1 MRPDIR
7 PMTGEDRAAIVE
19 ILRALPEFTPDE
31 IAIAEEVIDVYLQKS
46 FSSGYHIFVAEVGSS
61 VIGYVCYG
69 PTPLTVGTWDMY
81 WLAIDMKSQG
91 QGMGRALMAF
101 AEARIREN
109 QGRLIIIETSGKPE
123 YEKTRRFHHS
133 HGYTIASRI
142 ADFYAP
148 GDDKL
153 ILEKRLV

>member
-1 MRPDIR
+1 VRPDIR
-7 PMTGEDRAAIVE
+7 PMTGKDKAAIVT

-31 IAIAEEVIDVYLQKS
+31 VVIAEEVIDAYLQKS

-133 HGYTIASRI
+133 QGYAIVSRI

-153 ILEKRLV
+153 FLEKRLV

>member
-7 PMTGEDRAAIVE
+7 PMTGKDKAAIMT

-31 IAIAEEVIDVYLQKS
+31 VVIAEEVIDAYLQKS
-46 FSSGYHIFVAEVGSS
+46 FSSGYHIFVAEADSS

-81 WLAIDMKSQG
+81 WLAVDMKRQG

-101 AEARIREN
+101 AEAMVRQNR
-109 QGRLIIIETSGKPE
+109 GRLIIIETSGKPE
-123 YEKTRRFHHS
+123 YEKTRCFHYS
-133 HGYTIASRI
+133 QGYAIVSRI

-153 ILEKRLV
+153 FLEKRLV

>member
-1 MRPDIR
+1 
-7 PMTGEDRAAIVE
+7 MTGEDRAAIVT

-31 IAIAEEVIDVYLQKS
+31 VAIAEEVIDVYLQKS
-46 FSSGYHIFVAEVGSS
+46 FSSGYHIFVSEVGSS

-133 HGYTIASRI
+133 QGYTIASRI